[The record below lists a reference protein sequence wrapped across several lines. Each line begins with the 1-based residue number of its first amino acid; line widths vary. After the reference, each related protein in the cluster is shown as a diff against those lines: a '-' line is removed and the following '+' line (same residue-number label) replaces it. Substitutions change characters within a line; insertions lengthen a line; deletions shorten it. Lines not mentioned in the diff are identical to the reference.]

1 MVTREIVIDKLGI
14 TESDLNDKNITKL
27 VDTVVRTAN
36 ILEDVDFALRENATE
51 IVESGKVIAS
61 VYNVVFWKENE

>member
-1 MVTREIVIDKLGI
+1 MVTREIVINKLGI
-14 TESDLNDKNITKL
+14 TESDLNDKNVIEMI
-27 VDTVVRTAN
+27 DTVTRTAN
-36 ILEDVDFALRENATE
+36 ILEDVDFAFIENATE